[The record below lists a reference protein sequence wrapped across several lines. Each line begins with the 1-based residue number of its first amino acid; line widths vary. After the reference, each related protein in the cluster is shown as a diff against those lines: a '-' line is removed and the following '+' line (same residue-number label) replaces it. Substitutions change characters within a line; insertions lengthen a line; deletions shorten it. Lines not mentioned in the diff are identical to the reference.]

1 MTPCRRLLGII
12 DTGHCAKDQSMPIN
26 IPVPQHTID
35 SEHDALI
42 EQNSILRGANQ
53 NLMLATFGA
62 EDLRDQAEAAH
73 RHQNEFLAM
82 LAHEL
87 RNPLAP
93 IGLASAMLGK
103 LPAPSIQLL
112 HIKSII
118 DRQVGQLSRLLDDLL
133 DAARISSGKI
143 ELHRKALLV
152 ADQLAN
158 ALETVQSRLLER
170 KQQLIL
176 ELPDQAIWISGD
188 AVRLAQVFSNLLVN
202 ASKFT
207 QDGGRIVLRACVD
220 GDDVS
225 ITIEDNGVGISADV
239 IPTIFTLFS
248 QGPRTLARSEGGLGV
263 GLNIVR
269 NVIEMHGGSVNV
281 ASPGLGHG
289 TIFTLRLPL
298 LEIVDHQADALLPD
312 TEPTSSHH
320 ILLVEDNVDASE
332 MLKMVLCSENHTIV
346 AAFDGIAGLALACAG
361 GFDVVVCDIGLPGIS
376 GYDLVRTLRATTGA
390 SAPFCVAV
398 SGYGQLED
406 RTRALAAGF
415 DHHLVKPIDVDNLLQ
430 LIASVPHKNPHDR

>member
-1 MTPCRRLLGII
+1 
-12 DTGHCAKDQSMPIN
+12 MPI
-26 IPVPQHTID
+26 ITRVPEHTVD
-35 SEHDALI
+35 GGQNALV
-42 EQNSILRGANQ
+42 EQNAILRGANQ
-53 NLMLATFGA
+53 NLMLATLGA
-62 EDLRDQAEAAH
+62 EDLRDQAESAH
-73 RHQNEFLAM
+73 RHQNDFLAM

-103 LPAPSIQLL
+103 LPEQTVQLSQ
-112 HIKSII
+112 IKSII
-118 DRQVGQLSRLLDDLL
+118 DRQVGQMSHLLDDLL
-133 DAARISSGKI
+133 DAVRISSGKV
-143 ELHRKALLV
+143 ELHRQALLV

-170 KQQLIL
+170 KQELIFD
-176 ELPDQAIWISGD
+176 LPDQAMWISGD

-220 GDDVS
+220 DGDVL
-225 ITIEDNGVGISADV
+225 ITVEDNGVGIAADV

-248 QGPRTLARSEGGLGV
+248 QGPRTLARSDCGLGV

-269 NVIEMHGGSVNV
+269 NVVEMHGGSVNV
-281 ASPGLGHG
+281 ASPGLGQG

-298 LEIVDHQADALLPD
+298 LEMVDLPTDALLSE
-312 TEPTSSHH
+312 TEPTWSHH
-320 ILLVEDNVDASE
+320 ILVVEDNVDASE
-332 MLKMVLCSENHTIV
+332 MLKLVLCSANHTIV
-346 AAFDGIAGLALACAG
+346 TAFDGIAGLALACTG
-361 GFDVVVCDIGLPGIS
+361 GFDVVLCDIGLPGLN
-376 GYDLVRTLRATTGA
+376 GYDLVRELRATLGA
-390 SAPFCVAV
+390 SAPVCVAV

-415 DHHLVKPIDVDNLLQ
+415 DHHLVKPIDVDNLLL
-430 LIASVPHKNPHDR
+430 LIASVPHKNSHDC